1 MKKTCLFLT
10 VLAIVLNMPNNALG
24 VGYVCTYDQFD
35 SEGQC
40 SSSCGTVNMVYDC
53 GTSGVYCDCASC
65 SGLLQTLEE
74 TTVTVSSSETITY
87 NKCVASGGISVD
99 CSTCVSTDWAAY
111 STGYESKVSATCN
124 TRTGA
129 CKRTTSYRCAAGYY
143 GSSTNGTSGCS
154 KCPSPGTT
162 AAGATSI
169 TECCIPSG
177 TTGSDTT
184 GTYTYTSQC
193 CYSN

>member
-24 VGYVCTYDQFD
+24 WEACVQSEID
-35 SEGQC
+35 SNGDC

-53 GTSGVYCDCASC
+53 GTKGVYCDCASC
-65 SGLLQTLEE
+65 SGLQTLEE
-74 TTVTVSSSETITY
+74 TTVTVLSQTITY
-87 NKCVASGGISVD
+87 NKCVLSGGISAD
-99 CSTCVSTDWAAY
+99 CSTCVSADWAAY

-124 TRTGA
+124 SRTGA
-129 CKRTTSYRCAAGYY
+129 CTRKTSYRCAAGYY
-143 GSSTNGTSGCS
+143 GSSTNGTSGCA

-162 AAGATSI
+162 DAGATSI